1 MISIREATFESN
13 SSSTHCLTMTSESNF
28 EDWKNGKVLYD
39 IDSQRFYEKSE
50 IYEQVC
56 KELSENLEES
66 KKDFESRENPSYWL
80 KVRVKEL
87 EELNNT
93 IPTKEVFEDTLSKL
107 ISKDCQQLQE
117 AKLDEDSEEF
127 KSLSDIEKWICEAVG
142 YTLGRLFTCSSYYD
156 YIENEY
162 ETFEDTYNGVVAF
175 GYFGYN

>member
-13 SSSTHCLTMTSESNF
+13 SSSTHSLTMTSESNF
-28 EDWKNGKVLYD
+28 ENWKNGKVLYD
-39 IDSQRFYEKSE
+39 IGSQRFYEKSE
-50 IYEQVC
+50 IYEQIC

-66 KKDFESRENPSYWL
+66 KKDFESKTNPSDWL

-87 EELNNT
+87 EELNNM
-93 IPTKEVFEDTLSKL
+93 IPAKDVFEEALSNL

-117 AKLDEDSEEF
+117 ARLSEDSEEF
-127 KSLSDIEKWICEAVG
+127 KNFSDIEKWVCEAVS
-142 YTLGRLFTCSSYYD
+142 YTLGNLFTYGSYYD
-156 YIENEY
+156 YIENDY

>member
-28 EDWKNGKVLYD
+28 EGWKNGKVLYD
-39 IDSQRFYEKSE
+39 VDSQSFYEKSK

-66 KKDFESRENPSYWL
+66 KKDFESKANPSDWL

-93 IPTKEVFEDTLSKL
+93 IPAKDVFEEALSNL

-117 AKLDEDSEEF
+117 ARLSEDSKEF
-127 KSLSDIEKWICEAVG
+127 KSLSDIEKWVCEAVS
-142 YTLGRLFTCSSYYD
+142 YTLGSLFTYGSYYD
-156 YIENEY
+156 YIENYY